1 MKLKSQE
8 SPQWIFLSAGGV
20 IVVVSILTS
29 LISGDFWQIV
39 SDISLNIGISVIA
52 VSIVDWIWRRIGG
65 DPLMNAI
72 MELRSAT
79 TLLADLNETGIK
91 RVFVKREEASE
102 RKRLLMEKMKMAS
115 EVDMM
120 GISLRSGWSS
130 SPDFQEILQ
139 KRACNGMTKFRIMVM
154 DPDKPVTAQRA
165 LEEDGKK
172 SNRIAD
178 NSIKTLSTLL
188 TIKNSLP
195 PSNQDSIKIKVIQET
210 NIYCSV
216 IRADNIILVTK
227 YLFHLSGTSSETVEV
242 VGKDTSFFKLYD
254 EEFNAMWNQAADW
267 PQ

>member
-1 MKLKSQE
+1 MRLKNNE
-8 SPQWIFLSAGGV
+8 TPQWIFLSAGGGV
-20 IVVVSILTS
+20 IIVSILTRI
-29 LISGDFWQIV
+29 ISGEIWQLV
-39 SDISLNIGISVIA
+39 SDITLNIGISVIA

-91 RVFVKREEASE
+91 RVFVKREESSE
-102 RKRLLMEKMKMAS
+102 RKRLLMEKMKIS
-115 EVDMM
+115 NEVDMM

-130 SPDFQEILQ
+130 SPDFQEILK
-139 KRACNGMTKFRIMVM
+139 KRAGTGMTKFRIMVM

-165 LEEDGKK
+165 LEEDGQE

-178 NSIKTLSTLL
+178 NSVKTLSTLL
-188 TIKNSLP
+188 AIKKSLSP
-195 PSNQDSIKIKVIQET
+195 IYQDSIKIKVIQET

-216 IRADNIILVTK
+216 IRADNLMLVTK
-227 YLFHLSGTSSETVEV
+227 YLYHLSGTSSETLEI
-242 VGKDTSFFKLYD
+242 VGKETSFFKLYE
-254 EEFNAMWNQAADW
+254 EEFDAMWDHAADW